1 MFTQPISTMK
11 SLSTAFVPLFPRA
24 PPSREAIKKPRIQG
38 INSVRSKTSRNPSD
52 SAPRGGCSC
61 SQQHHLVQ
69 SSVSLPA
76 PSASQTEP
84 APSSARA
91 SPSKNGSR
99 KNTAQGQ
106 DVMSSNCETST
117 LKARLGEIL

>member
-1 MFTQPISTMK
+1 MLTQPISTMK

-24 PPSREAIKKPRIQG
+24 PPSREAIQKPRIEG

-52 SAPRGGCSC
+52 SAPRGGCSY
-61 SQQHHLVQ
+61 SQQHHLVAELR
-69 SSVSLPA
+69 VP
-76 PSASQTEP
+76 
-84 APSSARA
+84 PSSICIPDRA